1 MTTAQRH
8 PSEPL
13 RPLPSGLDAAAK
25 RLLLGAL
32 DDAWMKRAACRGHP
46 RPDIFS
52 PPPARADTKIK
63 RSKAERRRRIIIAE
77 AKTVCRRCPVRS
89 RDWPEPGN
97 GGTGEC
103 EDYANAAGERYGIW
117 GGKTPR
123 ERGFKRDER

>member
-1 MTTAQRH
+1 MSTAQRQRH
-8 PSEPL
+8 PAHS
-13 RPLPSGLDAAAK
+13 LDAATR
-25 RLLLGAL
+25 RLLELLGQL
-32 DDAWMKRAACRGHP
+32 DDSWMLRAACRGHS
-46 RPDIFS
+46 RPDIFM
-52 PPPARADTKIK
+52 PPPARADTTIT
-63 RSKAERRRRIIIAE
+63 RSKAERRRRIVIAE
-77 AKTVCRRCPVRS
+77 AKTVCRGCPVRS

>member
-1 MTTAQRH
+1 MTTTALERH
-8 PSEPL
+8 PS
-13 RPLPSGLDAAAK
+13 RGLDAAAR
-25 RLLLGAL
+25 RLLLGEL

-63 RSKAERRRRIIIAE
+63 RSEAERRRRIVIAE
-77 AKTVCRRCPVRS
+77 ARTVCRRCPVRA

-103 EDYANAAGERYGIW
+103 LDWADAAGERYGIW
-117 GGKTPR
+117 GGLTPR
-123 ERGFKRDER
+123 ERGFKRDDR